1 MASDLDT
8 ARTLIDAGDHKK
20 ALKHLW
26 VVEAQARED
35 VGSAQSLLELASR
48 LQDATT
54 GGARS
59 ESELLVGYAPNHIDR
74 LTRQP
79 DVRRD
84 RVSCTALGGFGW
96 PLAPGLPYELDFDE
110 RGVSIYEPAGD
121 AVTAHADYGE
131 LLAFELGGP
140 GVQTTGGGFFGGGFG
155 VEGAAEG
162 MLAAG
167 VLNALTTK
175 SKVVTT
181 FSLHTVDCEAFFLH
195 NELAPYELR
204 IRLSEV
210 FVRMRQSAH
219 ARTNRPGD
227 SS

>member
-59 ESELLVGYAPNHIDR
+59 ESELLVGYAQNHIDR

-110 RGVSIYEPAGD
+110 RGVSIYEPVGD
-121 AVTAHADYGE
+121 AVTAHRITASCWPSSSAGRE
-131 LLAFELGGP
+131 CRPLEEGSSAVGLA
-140 GVQTTGGGFFGGGFG
+140 
-155 VEGAAEG
+155 
-162 MLAAG
+162 
-167 VLNALTTK
+167 
-175 SKVVTT
+175 SKVPPRGCSRRACST
-181 FSLHTVDCEAFFLH
+181 
-195 NELAPYELR
+195 R
-204 IRLSEV
+204 
-210 FVRMRQSAH
+210 
-219 ARTNRPGD
+219 
-227 SS
+227 